1 MKNIKKRFIGVVLL
15 VAMVFSNLQ
24 VQTIFAMNDATAL
37 IDETKREVE
46 TSIENRLNYILVES
60 PYLESPDTQNIVV
73 SWGDGTEKIQSMEL
87 TVQKENGMLENW
99 ECSNRAEYLY
109 VFSKTFSDGGE
120 QSTYKVVDIR
130 VEKNGKEQRFRL
142 SDLKVEAEFGV
153 NKRYN
158 GIEELQP
165 LSPENTSEVETSVV
179 SIGENGEMQAQD
191 NIVAALNA
199 VSEDNGDSVKVRNVE
214 KAGEIVVALD
224 PGHDNSHGG
233 TSGYGLT
240 EQGLTLKIANYA
252 KAELESYN
260 GVKVYMTRTTANCPY
275 PGTSTGGCIKQRV
288 QAAAKAGAK
297 IYVSFHLNSGPANAN
312 GAEVIIPN
320 NSWKPQVAVQ
330 GKELAEKI
338 LNELAAV
345 GLNKRPTPIYS
356 KDTTVNEKYPDG
368 SKSDYFSVQI
378 YTKEAGIPGITV
390 EHAFLSNASDV
401 NSFLKTETG
410 LKKLGVADATGI
422 AKYLG
427 LSKGQWIQVGDKW
440 KYLTNGK
447 YVVNQWLSI
456 GEQRYYFDKNGYRVT
471 GWQTIGGQTYY
482 FMPDGHMHTGWLSF
496 GSSYYYM
503 MPDGHMHRGWLS
515 FGNTYYY
522 LNSEGVRVTGW
533 QTIDGQKYY
542 FMSDGTRY
550 NNGWLSFGSTYYYM
564 MPDGHMHTGWL
575 EVKGKR
581 YYMMPDGHRHTG
593 WLSFGSTYYYMM
605 PDGHMH
611 TGWLSFGNTYYYL
624 NSEGIRVTGWHTIQG
639 KEYYFDENGIRKDD
653 VKKSGWQTINGK
665 KYYLDQNGKYVTGWL
680 LIDRK
685 KYYFMPDG
693 HMHTGWLS
701 FGSTYYYMM
710 PDGHMHRG
718 WLSFG
723 NTYYYL
729 NSEGV
734 RVTGWHM
741 IEGKEYYFDENGIRK
756 DDVKKSGWQT
766 INGKKYYLDQN
777 GKYVIGWLAI
787 DGKTYYFMPD
797 GHMHRGWL
805 SFGDT
810 YYYMMPD
817 GHMHR
822 GWLSFGSTYYYM
834 MPEGYMHRGW
844 LSFGNTYYYMNSEG
858 VRVTGWQT
866 IQEQRYYFMPDGTR
880 YSSGWLSFGNTYY
893 YMMPDGHMHRGWLS
907 FGSTYYY
914 LNGDGVR
921 VTGWQTIDG
930 EQYYFDKNGIRQEGY
945 LIEGT
950 SSVTANSLIMYFK
963 RKNVIYPAYY
973 KNSDAPTIEKFCQIY
988 VEEAK
993 AENIKVEVAFMQ
1005 AMLETGWLKFS
1016 GTVEISQYNFAG
1028 IGALDGGVKGA
1039 SFSSVREG
1047 VRAQI
1052 QHLKAYA
1059 NKEPLK
1065 NQQVDPRFHLVKR
1078 GTAKYVEWLGQQE
1091 NPSGYG
1097 WATGSE
1103 YGNKILKLIKEL

>member
-73 SWGDGTEKIQSMEL
+73 SWGDGTEKIQNMEL
-87 TVQKENGMLENW
+87 TVQKEDGMLENW

-130 VEKNGKEQRFRL
+130 VEKNGKEQSFRL

-199 VSEDNGDSVKVRNVE
+199 VSENNGDSVKVRNVE

-471 GWQTIGGQTYY
+471 GWQTIDGQTYY

-542 FMSDGTRY
+542 FMSDGARY
-550 NNGWLSFGSTYYYM
+550 NN
-564 MPDGHMHTGWL
+564 
-575 EVKGKR
+575 
-581 YYMMPDGHRHTG
+581 
-593 WLSFGSTYYYMM
+593 
-605 PDGHMH
+605 
-611 TGWLSFGNTYYYL
+611 
-624 NSEGIRVTGWHTIQG
+624 
-639 KEYYFDENGIRKDD
+639 
-653 VKKSGWQTINGK
+653 
-665 KYYLDQNGKYVTGWL
+665 
-680 LIDRK
+680 
-685 KYYFMPDG
+685 
-693 HMHTGWLS
+693 GWLS

-734 RVTGWHM
+734 RVTGWHT
-741 IEGKEYYFDENGIRK
+741 IQGKEYYFDENGIRK

-797 GHMHRGWL
+797 GHMHTGWL

-817 GHMHR
+817 GHMHT

-893 YMMPDGHMHRGWLS
+893 YMMPDGHMHTGWLS

-914 LNGDGVR
+914 LNSDGVR
-921 VTGWQTIDG
+921 VTGWQTIGG

-963 RKNVIYPAYY
+963 RKNVLYPAYY

-1005 AMLETGWLKFS
+1005 AMLETGWLKF
-1016 GTVEISQYNFAG
+1016 GGVVEISQYNFAG

>member
-73 SWGDGTEKIQSMEL
+73 SWGDGTEKIQNMEL
-87 TVQKENGMLENW
+87 TVQKEDGMLENW

-120 QSTYKVVDIR
+120 QSTYKVVDIC
-130 VEKNGKEQRFRL
+130 VEKNGKEQSFRL

-199 VSEDNGDSVKVRNVE
+199 VSENNGDSVKVRNVE

-471 GWQTIGGQTYY
+471 GWQTIDGQTYY

-542 FMSDGTRY
+542 FMSDGARY
-550 NNGWLSFGSTYYYM
+550 NN
-564 MPDGHMHTGWL
+564 
-575 EVKGKR
+575 
-581 YYMMPDGHRHTG
+581 
-593 WLSFGSTYYYMM
+593 
-605 PDGHMH
+605 
-611 TGWLSFGNTYYYL
+611 
-624 NSEGIRVTGWHTIQG
+624 
-639 KEYYFDENGIRKDD
+639 
-653 VKKSGWQTINGK
+653 
-665 KYYLDQNGKYVTGWL
+665 
-680 LIDRK
+680 
-685 KYYFMPDG
+685 
-693 HMHTGWLS
+693 GWLS

-734 RVTGWHM
+734 RVTGWHT
-741 IEGKEYYFDENGIRK
+741 IQGKEYYFDENGIRK

-797 GHMHRGWL
+797 GHMHTGWL

-817 GHMHR
+817 GHMHT

-893 YMMPDGHMHRGWLS
+893 YMMPDGHMHTGWLS

-914 LNGDGVR
+914 LNSDGVR
-921 VTGWQTIDG
+921 VTGWQTIGG

-963 RKNVIYPAYY
+963 RKNVLYPAYY

-1005 AMLETGWLKFS
+1005 AMLETGWLKF
-1016 GTVEISQYNFAG
+1016 GGVVEISQYNFAG

>member
-130 VEKNGKEQRFRL
+130 VEKNGKEQSFRL

-199 VSEDNGDSVKVRNVE
+199 VLEDNGDSVKVRKVE

-338 LNELAAV
+338 LKELAAV

-471 GWQTIGGQTYY
+471 GWQTIDGQTYY

-542 FMSDGTRY
+542 FMSDGARY
-550 NNGWLSFGSTYYYM
+550 NN
-564 MPDGHMHTGWL
+564 
-575 EVKGKR
+575 
-581 YYMMPDGHRHTG
+581 
-593 WLSFGSTYYYMM
+593 
-605 PDGHMH
+605 
-611 TGWLSFGNTYYYL
+611 
-624 NSEGIRVTGWHTIQG
+624 
-639 KEYYFDENGIRKDD
+639 
-653 VKKSGWQTINGK
+653 
-665 KYYLDQNGKYVTGWL
+665 
-680 LIDRK
+680 
-685 KYYFMPDG
+685 
-693 HMHTGWLS
+693 GWLS

-734 RVTGWHM
+734 RVTGWHT
-741 IEGKEYYFDENGIRK
+741 IQGKEYYFDENGIRK

-797 GHMHRGWL
+797 GHMH
-805 SFGDT
+805 T
-810 YYYMMPD
+810 
-817 GHMHR
+817 

-893 YMMPDGHMHRGWLS
+893 YMMPDGHMHTGWLS

-914 LNGDGVR
+914 LNSDGVR
-921 VTGWQTIDG
+921 VTGWQTIGG

-963 RKNVIYPAYY
+963 RKNVLYPAYY

-1005 AMLETGWLKFS
+1005 AMLETGWLKF
-1016 GTVEISQYNFAG
+1016 GGVVEISQYNFAG

-1097 WATGSE
+1097 WATSSE
-1103 YGNKILKLIKEL
+1103 YGKKILRLIKEL

>member
-130 VEKNGKEQRFRL
+130 VEKNGKEQSFRL

-338 LNELAAV
+338 LKELAAV

-471 GWQTIGGQTYY
+471 GWQTIDGQTYY

-542 FMSDGTRY
+542 FMSDGARY
-550 NNGWLSFGSTYYYM
+550 NN
-564 MPDGHMHTGWL
+564 
-575 EVKGKR
+575 
-581 YYMMPDGHRHTG
+581 
-593 WLSFGSTYYYMM
+593 
-605 PDGHMH
+605 
-611 TGWLSFGNTYYYL
+611 
-624 NSEGIRVTGWHTIQG
+624 
-639 KEYYFDENGIRKDD
+639 
-653 VKKSGWQTINGK
+653 
-665 KYYLDQNGKYVTGWL
+665 
-680 LIDRK
+680 
-685 KYYFMPDG
+685 
-693 HMHTGWLS
+693 GWLS

-734 RVTGWHM
+734 RVTGWHT
-741 IEGKEYYFDENGIRK
+741 IQGKEYYFDENGIRK

-797 GHMHRGWL
+797 GHMHTGWL

-817 GHMHR
+817 GHMHT

-893 YMMPDGHMHRGWLS
+893 YMMPDGHMHTGWLS

-914 LNGDGVR
+914 LNSDGVR
-921 VTGWQTIDG
+921 VTGWQTIGG

-963 RKNVIYPAYY
+963 RKNVLYPAYY

-1005 AMLETGWLKFS
+1005 AMLETGWLKF
-1016 GTVEISQYNFAG
+1016 GGVVEISQYNFAG

>member
-130 VEKNGKEQRFRL
+130 VEKNGKEQSFRL

-179 SIGENGEMQAQD
+179 SIDENGEMQAQD

-338 LNELAAV
+338 LKELAAV

-471 GWQTIGGQTYY
+471 GWQTIDGQTYY

-542 FMSDGTRY
+542 FMSDGARY
-550 NNGWLSFGSTYYYM
+550 NN
-564 MPDGHMHTGWL
+564 
-575 EVKGKR
+575 
-581 YYMMPDGHRHTG
+581 
-593 WLSFGSTYYYMM
+593 
-605 PDGHMH
+605 
-611 TGWLSFGNTYYYL
+611 
-624 NSEGIRVTGWHTIQG
+624 
-639 KEYYFDENGIRKDD
+639 
-653 VKKSGWQTINGK
+653 
-665 KYYLDQNGKYVTGWL
+665 
-680 LIDRK
+680 
-685 KYYFMPDG
+685 
-693 HMHTGWLS
+693 GWLS

-734 RVTGWHM
+734 RVTGWHT
-741 IEGKEYYFDENGIRK
+741 IQGKEYYFDENGIRK

-797 GHMHRGWL
+797 GHMHTGWL

-817 GHMHR
+817 GHMHT

-893 YMMPDGHMHRGWLS
+893 YMMPDGHMHTGWLS

-914 LNGDGVR
+914 LNSDGVR
-921 VTGWQTIDG
+921 VTGWQTIGG

-963 RKNVIYPAYY
+963 RKNVLYPAYY

-1005 AMLETGWLKFS
+1005 AMLETGWLKF
-1016 GTVEISQYNFAG
+1016 GGVVEISQYNFAG

>member
-130 VEKNGKEQRFRL
+130 VEKNGKEQSFRL

-338 LNELAAV
+338 LKELAAV

-471 GWQTIGGQTYY
+471 GWQTIDGQTYY

-542 FMSDGTRY
+542 FMSDGARY
-550 NNGWLSFGSTYYYM
+550 NN
-564 MPDGHMHTGWL
+564 
-575 EVKGKR
+575 
-581 YYMMPDGHRHTG
+581 
-593 WLSFGSTYYYMM
+593 
-605 PDGHMH
+605 
-611 TGWLSFGNTYYYL
+611 
-624 NSEGIRVTGWHTIQG
+624 
-639 KEYYFDENGIRKDD
+639 
-653 VKKSGWQTINGK
+653 
-665 KYYLDQNGKYVTGWL
+665 
-680 LIDRK
+680 
-685 KYYFMPDG
+685 
-693 HMHTGWLS
+693 GWLS

-734 RVTGWHM
+734 RVTGWHT
-741 IEGKEYYFDENGIRK
+741 IQGKEYYFDENGIRK

-797 GHMHRGWL
+797 GHMHTGWL

-817 GHMHR
+817 GHMHT

-893 YMMPDGHMHRGWLS
+893 YMMPDGHMHTGWLS

-914 LNGDGVR
+914 LNSDGVR
-921 VTGWQTIDG
+921 VTGWQTIGG

-963 RKNVIYPAYY
+963 RKNVLYPAYY

-1005 AMLETGWLKFS
+1005 AMLETGWLKF
-1016 GTVEISQYNFAG
+1016 GGVVEISQYNFAG

-1078 GTAKYVEWLGQQE
+1078 GTAKYVEWLGRQE

>member
-130 VEKNGKEQRFRL
+130 VEKNGKEQSFRL

-199 VSEDNGDSVKVRNVE
+199 VLEDNGDSVKVRKVE

-378 YTKEAGIPGITV
+378 YAKEAGIPGITV
-390 EHAFLSNASDV
+390 EHAFLSNANDV
-401 NSFLKTETG
+401 NNFLKTEEG

-471 GWQTIGGQTYY
+471 GWQTIGGQKYY

-496 GSSYYYM
+496 GSTYYYM
-503 MPDGHMHRGWLS
+503 MSDGHMHTGWLS
-515 FGNTYYY
+515 FGSTYYY
-522 LNSEGVRVTGW
+522 LNSSGVRVTGW
-533 QTIDGQKYY
+533 QTIDGQRYY

-564 MPDGHMHTGWL
+564 MPDGHMH
-575 EVKGKR
+575 R
-581 YYMMPDGHRHTG
+581 G
-593 WLSFGSTYYYMM
+593 WLSFGSTYYYM
-605 PDGHMH
+605 
-611 TGWLSFGNTYYYL
+611 N
-624 NSEGIRVTGWHTIQG
+624 NEGIRVTGWQTIEG

-653 VKKSGWQTINGK
+653 VQKSGWKTINGK

-680 LIDRK
+680 LIDGK

-693 HMHTGWLS
+693 HMHT
-701 FGSTYYYMM
+701 
-710 PDGHMHRG
+710 
-718 WLSFG
+718 
-723 NTYYYL
+723 
-729 NSEGV
+729 
-734 RVTGWHM
+734 
-741 IEGKEYYFDENGIRK
+741 
-756 DDVKKSGWQT
+756 
-766 INGKKYYLDQN
+766 
-777 GKYVIGWLAI
+777 
-787 DGKTYYFMPD
+787 
-797 GHMHRGWL
+797 
-805 SFGDT
+805 
-810 YYYMMPD
+810 
-817 GHMHR
+817 

-880 YSSGWLSFGNTYY
+880 YSRGWLSFGNTYY

-914 LNGDGVR
+914 LNSGGVR
-921 VTGWQTIDG
+921 VTGWQTIGG

-963 RKNVIYPAYY
+963 RKNVLYPAYY

-1005 AMLETGWLKFS
+1005 AMLETGWLKF
-1016 GTVEISQYNFAG
+1016 GGVVEISQYNFAG

-1097 WATGSE
+1097 WATSSE
-1103 YGNKILKLIKEL
+1103 YGKKILRLIKEL

>member
-24 VQTIFAMNDATAL
+24 VQTIFAMNDATVL

-73 SWGDGTEKIQSMEL
+73 SWGDGTEKIQNMEL
-87 TVQKENGMLENW
+87 TVQKEDGMLENW

-130 VEKNGKEQRFRL
+130 VEKNGKEQSFRL

-199 VSEDNGDSVKVRNVE
+199 VSENNGDSVKVRNVE

-471 GWQTIGGQTYY
+471 GWQTIDGQTYY

-542 FMSDGTRY
+542 FMSDGARY
-550 NNGWLSFGSTYYYM
+550 NN
-564 MPDGHMHTGWL
+564 
-575 EVKGKR
+575 
-581 YYMMPDGHRHTG
+581 
-593 WLSFGSTYYYMM
+593 
-605 PDGHMH
+605 
-611 TGWLSFGNTYYYL
+611 
-624 NSEGIRVTGWHTIQG
+624 
-639 KEYYFDENGIRKDD
+639 
-653 VKKSGWQTINGK
+653 
-665 KYYLDQNGKYVTGWL
+665 
-680 LIDRK
+680 
-685 KYYFMPDG
+685 
-693 HMHTGWLS
+693 GWLS

-734 RVTGWHM
+734 RVTGWHT
-741 IEGKEYYFDENGIRK
+741 IQGKEYYFDENGIRK

-797 GHMHRGWL
+797 GHMHTGWL

-817 GHMHR
+817 GHMHT

-893 YMMPDGHMHRGWLS
+893 YMMPDGHMHTGWLS

-914 LNGDGVR
+914 LNSDGVR
-921 VTGWQTIDG
+921 VTGWQTIGG

-963 RKNVIYPAYY
+963 RKNVLYPAYY

-1005 AMLETGWLKFS
+1005 AMLETGWLKF
-1016 GTVEISQYNFAG
+1016 GGVVEISQYNFAG

>member
-24 VQTIFAMNDATAL
+24 VQTIFAMNDATVL

-73 SWGDGTEKIQSMEL
+73 SWGDGTEKIQNMEL
-87 TVQKENGMLENW
+87 TVQKEDGMLENW

-130 VEKNGKEQRFRL
+130 VEKNGKEQSFRL

-199 VSEDNGDSVKVRNVE
+199 VSENNGDSVKVRNVE

-378 YTKEAGIPGITV
+378 YAKEAGIPGITV
-390 EHAFLSNASDV
+390 EHAFLSNANDV
-401 NSFLKTETG
+401 NNFLKTEEG

-471 GWQTIGGQTYY
+471 GWQTIGGQKYY

-496 GSSYYYM
+496 GSTYYYM
-503 MPDGHMHRGWLS
+503 MSDGHMHTGWLS
-515 FGNTYYY
+515 FGSTYYY
-522 LNSEGVRVTGW
+522 LNSSGVRVTGW
-533 QTIDGQKYY
+533 QTIDGQRYY

-550 NNGWLSFGSTYYYM
+550 NN
-564 MPDGHMHTGWL
+564 
-575 EVKGKR
+575 
-581 YYMMPDGHRHTG
+581 
-593 WLSFGSTYYYMM
+593 
-605 PDGHMH
+605 
-611 TGWLSFGNTYYYL
+611 
-624 NSEGIRVTGWHTIQG
+624 
-639 KEYYFDENGIRKDD
+639 
-653 VKKSGWQTINGK
+653 
-665 KYYLDQNGKYVTGWL
+665 
-680 LIDRK
+680 
-685 KYYFMPDG
+685 
-693 HMHTGWLS
+693 GWLS

-734 RVTGWHM
+734 RVTGWHT
-741 IEGKEYYFDENGIRK
+741 IQGKEYYFDENGIRK

-797 GHMHRGWL
+797 GHMHTGWL

-817 GHMHR
+817 GHMHT

-893 YMMPDGHMHRGWLS
+893 YMMPDGHMHTGWLS

-914 LNGDGVR
+914 LNSDGVR
-921 VTGWQTIDG
+921 VTGWQTIGG

-963 RKNVIYPAYY
+963 RKNVLYPAYY

-1005 AMLETGWLKFS
+1005 AMLETGWLKF
-1016 GTVEISQYNFAG
+1016 GGVVEISQYNFAG

>member
-130 VEKNGKEQRFRL
+130 VEKNGKEQSFRL

-199 VSEDNGDSVKVRNVE
+199 VLEDNGDSVKVRKVE

-338 LNELAAV
+338 LKELAAV

-471 GWQTIGGQTYY
+471 GWQTIDGQTYY

-542 FMSDGTRY
+542 FMSDGARY
-550 NNGWLSFGSTYYYM
+550 NN
-564 MPDGHMHTGWL
+564 
-575 EVKGKR
+575 
-581 YYMMPDGHRHTG
+581 
-593 WLSFGSTYYYMM
+593 
-605 PDGHMH
+605 
-611 TGWLSFGNTYYYL
+611 
-624 NSEGIRVTGWHTIQG
+624 
-639 KEYYFDENGIRKDD
+639 
-653 VKKSGWQTINGK
+653 
-665 KYYLDQNGKYVTGWL
+665 
-680 LIDRK
+680 
-685 KYYFMPDG
+685 
-693 HMHTGWLS
+693 GWLS

-734 RVTGWHM
+734 RVTGWHT
-741 IEGKEYYFDENGIRK
+741 IQGKEYYFDENGIRK

-797 GHMHRGWL
+797 GHMHTGWL

-817 GHMHR
+817 GHMHT

-893 YMMPDGHMHRGWLS
+893 YMMPDGHMHTGWLS

-914 LNGDGVR
+914 LNSDGVR
-921 VTGWQTIDG
+921 VTGWQTIGG

-963 RKNVIYPAYY
+963 RKNVLYPAYY

-1005 AMLETGWLKFS
+1005 AMLETGWLKF
-1016 GTVEISQYNFAG
+1016 GGVVEISQYNFAG